1 MFWCITTNSGIFS
14 TLRWSKHLEFHIL
27 FSPMMKY
34 HIGNRDARALY
45 WKFLIALCFPSFLNE
60 GKLYRQKLIKLA
72 FFFFSPSLSHGWC
85 GYLWSFFSVT
95 VREERP
101 GESCLCQP
109 INNYMYIR
117 THAHE
122 CTCAQS
128 CICVFY
134 AYFTDQSNAFLR
146 IMYKSDLVQWE
157 KTNPN
162 HAWCFQVWIWD
173 LTKERHD

>member
-1 MFWCITTNSGIFS
+1 MSNNWFHPNLPTLDWEEEVFWCITTNSGIFFP

-45 WKFLIALCFPSFLNE
+45 WKFFIALCFPPHFLLNE

-72 FFFFSPSLSHGWC
+72 FFFFPVLAMDGVVTYEVSLVWLSGRKD
-85 GYLWSFFSVT
+85 L
-95 VREERP
+95 RK
-101 GESCLCQP
+101 LCQP
-109 INNYMYIR
+109 INNYADIR

-122 CTCAQS
+122 CTRAQS

-134 AYFTDQSNAFLR
+134 VYFTDQR
-146 IMYKSDLVQWE
+146 
-157 KTNPN
+157 
-162 HAWCFQVWIWD
+162 
-173 LTKERHD
+173 